1 MNTIKKILR
10 KALIIIATLLF
21 IGLLFFYAFISFAD
35 SKHTGLANQFLK
47 DTDIKNLTDKGEW
60 SKDKY
65 SRVFKSSW
73 IKNISVGNK
82 PYLMIVSNGKFEPSW
97 IALVEIANKD
107 TKELGLS
114 IYFSTN
120 CNPGSTVKTSKK
132 FSNGDNIYLNCLN
145 SGKWIAAYLNNKDD
159 KNYSS
164 SYSYSARFDGFNAD
178 IFIPEYEYNL
188 LKQRNTLSTA
198 TKKSFVKG
206 KNVDFIGNTI
216 SSRSNDALTCSGLFS
231 ILTSIP
237 EPKEFNS
244 STTKVAIMM
253 GKVYAHLQADNEDRE
268 SLTNGE
274 ISQARSERSL
284 RLGELYDNNSEKLV
298 DIMIQCNAMREDI
311 STYLLKSFE
320 EYEGDDISHSDLHKI
335 YINTPNSKKL
345 SDIQIKDYDEYRL
358 LIDKAMTEWDDL
370 GRITSKDVK
379 NILFDSIKSNRKNN

>member
-1 MNTIKKILR
+1 M
-10 KALIIIATLLF
+10 
-21 IGLLFFYAFISFAD
+21 
-35 SKHTGLANQFLK
+35 
-47 DTDIKNLTDKGEW
+47 
-60 SKDKY
+60 
-65 SRVFKSSW
+65 
-73 IKNISVGNK
+73 
-82 PYLMIVSNGKFEPSW
+82 
-97 IALVEIANKD
+97 
-107 TKELGLS
+107 
-114 IYFSTN
+114 
-120 CNPGSTVKTSKK
+120 
-132 FSNGDNIYLNCLN
+132 
-145 SGKWIAAYLNNKDD
+145 
-159 KNYSS
+159 
-164 SYSYSARFDGFNAD
+164 
-178 IFIPEYEYNL
+178 YEYNL